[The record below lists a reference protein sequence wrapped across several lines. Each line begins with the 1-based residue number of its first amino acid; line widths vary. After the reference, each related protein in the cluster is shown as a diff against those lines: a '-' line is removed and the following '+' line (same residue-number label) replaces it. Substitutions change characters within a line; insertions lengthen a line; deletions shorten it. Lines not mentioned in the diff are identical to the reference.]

1 MKLNTIANM
10 LVQGRSGR
18 CLVVFFMAFVMP
30 AVAFAVP
37 VKRGQWRVLTLAD
50 GIKVRAELCGDERVR
65 WWQAGDGARYVAEG
79 KTGLYKAIEKGQA
92 PSLAKSFQAA
102 VASGKMAKVVRRA
115 QESGAST
122 FQGEKRGLI
131 ILAQFPDQT
140 FSYNNVR
147 ALYDRIANE
156 QGYSDHN
163 FNGSISD
170 YFTAQSGGQFT
181 LKFDVAGPVTMSHNY
196 AYYGDNDEAH
206 APDMIKEACQGV
218 DSLVNFANYDWDGD
232 GEVEEVFVLYA
243 GHGQADYD
251 SKNDDLIWPHMYYVN
266 PTGYAY
272 NDFYL
277 DGVKIDVYACSS
289 ELNGDGYL
297 AGIGTFCHEFS
308 HCMGFPDMYDTGKAG
323 NFGMGSWDLMDYGSY
338 NGDGYTPAGYSGY
351 EKMVCGWITPVEL
364 TTATTVT
371 SMQPMSQMGQSYIVY
386 NKGNRNEYYILTNRQ
401 QNGYDASIPGHGMI
415 IEHIDYDK
423 DIWDYNLVNTTDN
436 TDYASYGITNDH
448 QRITIFHADNKDGFY
463 DQSRDAYPYYGKDSL
478 TNNSMPAATTYNA
491 NSDGTKYMNCA
502 IRDITENSDG
512 SMSFVFGDA
521 SGEGTDEKVTT
532 PTSGILFKETF
543 DKCNGTGGNDDV
555 FKGLSSNITAF
566 KPDNSG
572 WSGTILSGGSKCAW
586 FGNGSTT
593 GQAITPNI
601 ILTGDTV
608 TLSFRAAGWGASKD
622 GTSLDVNVYSGNAQL
637 LDATV
642 LTMTKSAF
650 KQFSIRLTGLG
661 VMRLEFLGNGRFF
674 LDDVIVGSN
683 ASASNSP
690 TGISTIHSSVSQP
703 EGFAH
708 RVYTLSGQYV
718 GDDISTLPH
727 GVYIIGGRKIV
738 K

>member
-10 LVQGRSGR
+10 LVRGRSGR
-18 CLVVFFMAFVMP
+18 CLVVFFLAFVMP
-30 AVAFAVP
+30 IIAFAVP
-37 VKRGQWRVLTLAD
+37 VKRGQWWVLPLAD
-50 GIKVRAELCGDERVR
+50 GTKVRAELCGDERVR
-65 WWQAGDGARYVAEG
+65 WWQADDGSRYVAEG
-79 KTGLYKAIEKGQA
+79 KTGLYKAMEKGQA
-92 PSLAKSFQAA
+92 ASLAKSFQTA

-115 QESGAST
+115 QQSAAAT
-122 FQGEKRGLI
+122 FQGGKRGLI

-170 YFTAQSGGQFT
+170 YFSAQSGGQFT
-181 LKFDVAGPVTMSHNY
+181 LNFDVAGPVTMSHNY
-196 AYYGDNDEAH
+196 SYYGDNDEAN
-206 APDMIKEACQGV
+206 APEMIKEACQGV

-251 SKNDDLIWPHMYYVN
+251 SNNDDLIWPHMYYVN
-266 PTGYAY
+266 PTGYAS

-308 HCMGFPDMYDTGKAG
+308 HCMGFPDMYDTGDAG

-351 EKMVCGWITPVEL
+351 EKMVCGWTNPVEL
-364 TTATTVT
+364 TGDTTIA

-401 QNGYDASIPGHGMI
+401 QSGYDASIPGHGMI
-415 IEHIDYDK
+415 IEHIDYNK
-423 DIWDYNLVNTTDN
+423 NIWDYNLVNTTDN

-478 TNNSMPAATTYNA
+478 TNNSLPAATTYNA

-512 SMSFVFGDA
+512 SMSFVFGGGGETSSDA
-521 SGEGTDEKVTT
+521 NGTLAAGV
-532 PTSGILFKETF
+532 IFKETF
-543 DKCNGTGGNDDV
+543 DKCNGTGGNDGV
-555 FKGLSSNITAF
+555 FKGLSSSTSTF

-586 FGNGSTT
+586 FGNGSTA
-593 GQAITPNI
+593 GQAITPAI
-601 ILTGDTV
+601 TFTGDTL
-608 TLSFRAAGWGASKD
+608 TLTFRAAGWGAKKD
-622 GTSLDVNVYSGNAQL
+622 GTSLDVGVYSGNAQL
-637 LDATV
+637 LDSSV
-642 LTMTKSAF
+642 LTLTKESFDQFTIRMTGSGTVK
-650 KQFSIRLTGLG
+650 
-661 VMRLEFLGNGRFF
+661 LEFLGAARFF
-674 LDDVIVGSN
+674 LDDVMVLGNTSSSGS
-683 ASASNSP
+683 S
-690 TGISTIHSSVSQP
+690 TGISTIKVSSGTAKAS
-703 EGFAH
+703 AR

-727 GVYIIGGRKIV
+727 GVYIVGGRKIV